1 MIISNL
7 KRRDKNQK
15 NIRILGKKKQKK
27 NKKKMNKPVRLKLK
41 R

>member
-15 NIRILGKKKQKK
+15 NIRILGKKKQKM
-27 NKKKMNKPVRLKLK
+27 NKKKNE
-41 R
+41 